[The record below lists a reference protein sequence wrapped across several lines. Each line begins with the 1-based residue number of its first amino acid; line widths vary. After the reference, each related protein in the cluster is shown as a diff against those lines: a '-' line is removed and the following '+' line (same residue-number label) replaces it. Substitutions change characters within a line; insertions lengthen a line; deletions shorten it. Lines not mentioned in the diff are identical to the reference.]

1 MDNEN
6 GLDSEDEF
14 EIDCAL
20 LSGREVEIRFVA
32 PLTERVD
39 EPRRRKPRRKRQ
51 REENPETSNES
62 GSQSL
67 AGSGHPVELDD
78 ELDGAV
84 VVDEIH
90 DESEVS
96 EEEYQDSDCSL
107 AESLGYTADSAT
119 GYNWDM
125 VVYTGKSR
133 KDDWDDFSV
142 VDNSFEG
149 IERGLGRAKAF
160 NENPNPENAG
170 NLINQLAARVV
181 INLTKPLDLALQL
194 AFVEQKAIRAEPEV
208 RSFADLGTK
217 ASNVEDFICKA
228 TAHAV
233 NSAKQRS
240 ATLKKAIK

>member
-39 EPRRRKPRRKRQ
+39 EPRRRKPCRKRQ

-84 VVDEIH
+84 VVDEI
-90 DESEVS
+90 
-96 EEEYQDSDCSL
+96 
-107 AESLGYTADSAT
+107 
-119 GYNWDM
+119 
-125 VVYTGKSR
+125 
-133 KDDWDDFSV
+133 
-142 VDNSFEG
+142 
-149 IERGLGRAKAF
+149 
-160 NENPNPENAG
+160 
-170 NLINQLAARVV
+170 
-181 INLTKPLDLALQL
+181 
-194 AFVEQKAIRAEPEV
+194 
-208 RSFADLGTK
+208 
-217 ASNVEDFICKA
+217 
-228 TAHAV
+228 
-233 NSAKQRS
+233 
-240 ATLKKAIK
+240 